1 VSGPF
6 IFGRF
11 IRRRGKADAG
21 LLFGVGLAVLIAT
34 MVIGGS
40 PAYLRS
46 LDRVGVEGV
55 LDDLPP
61 IGKNIVVTNDAVP
74 SRLSAVDAVTGSIDE
89 TIAATLG
96 DVASPPR
103 RTLRSPLQRNR
114 DLTSAHNWSLARLVL
129 VDGFID
135 NVEFVDGGPPGVIG
149 GSGDA
154 IVEAVI
160 LAELADQIDISTGDT
175 LTLQNAFGGGSTYEV
190 QISGTFELKDPK
202 SEFWMGL
209 SDSLVRP
216 QSIPGFIKF
225 AAGLVVTEEGFG
237 ALTLKS
243 AASPL
248 DATWIVDLDQERL
261 AELDDDEIVD
271 MVVNFKSRLEQAVPG
286 SRVLTR
292 LEKAFRALERRAV
305 FSRIPIFLL
314 ATIVITIVAYYLLMA
329 ANVLSDRRKD
339 EIGVLRSR
347 GVSLLQMTRLYGL
360 EAAMLVAIPVVIG
373 PIISVIVIAQSGR
386 FPPFDGVTGGQ
397 TLPVTL
403 EWDQFLLSFLTGLV
417 ALTLLVSPTVLS
429 GVGNVVVQLR
439 SEGRSG
445 QAPFF
450 QRYFLDVAVLV
461 LAGFLIWELSASGSE
476 VIRVD
481 QDGGLNVDPTLFLAP
496 ALALLGGSMIFLRV
510 FPVIVKAL
518 AIFMGRFG
526 PAWAALAVWRLAR
539 APYFYAPVV
548 LLLMLASGLAVVAAT
563 LTSTLQDIAQERVL
577 YETGSD
583 IHIEAIRD
591 AVEVGQTISEFSS
604 VTGTSAAMRVAGEI
618 GTGRG
623 GSEFELLGVQSERFA
638 DLAWFRPDFS
648 DKNPQQ
654 LMRDISPGS
663 KLKSLYLPDSATDLG
678 VWTQMD
684 DDIQN
689 LFLWATVRG
698 GTGIVETVTLGPL
711 RKGEWRL
718 QTASLKG
725 IVAPI
730 ELLSIKLFEPSGE
743 DRSTAGMVKLDDF
756 VAINS
761 SNGDR
766 TVLIDFDQLDQW
778 TPFPTSEGLD
788 TVLTLGQ
795 EAGGTGEQPGS
806 GVGRLEFG
814 RGSDGGVRGIYR
826 STSGGPLPVIVSS
839 TLARNAGITLSNP
852 FIARL
857 PGGLTPLVAVDVV
870 DYFPTLNPD
879 NDDGFMVVDLDSMS
893 NFLDLKGALT
903 TGLIDELFVGVLPE
917 SHDQALEDINSA
929 LSNAPRVG
937 VRRDLQDESLVDPL
951 SVAGWRGAGIFAGVT
966 TLVVVLLSYL
976 TYLRA
981 YAGKMN
987 TEEAFVR
994 SMGFSRLNY
1003 MATAAIEHLSLGLV
1017 GIALGLAS
1025 GLAVA
1030 GLAVG
1035 ISTRTS
1041 TGDEPLPPFILETR
1055 WEPVLLGYALLGL
1068 VAIAAIALLTVRYGR
1083 RALHEAT
1090 RMQE

>member
-1 VSGPF
+1 
-6 IFGRF
+6 
-11 IRRRGKADAG
+11 
-21 LLFGVGLAVLIAT
+21 

-46 LDRVGVEGV
+46 LDRVGVEEV

-74 SRLSAVDAVTGSIDE
+74 SRLSAVDAVTDSIDE
-89 TIAATLG
+89 TLAATLR

-103 RTLRSPLQRNR
+103 RTLRSPFQRNR
-114 DLTSAHNWSLARLVL
+114 DLASANNWSLARLVL
-129 VDGFID
+129 VDGFVD
-135 NVEFVDGGPPGVIG
+135 NVEFVDGGPPALIG
-149 GSGDA
+149 DTGTEGSGDA
-154 IVEAVI
+154 VVEAVI
-160 LAELADQIDISTGDT
+160 LAELAGQIDISTGDT
-175 LTLQNAFGGGSTYEV
+175 LTLQNAFGAGAAFEV
-190 QISGTFELKDPK
+190 QISGTFELKDPG
-202 SEFWMGL
+202 SDFWMGFA
-209 SDSLVRP
+209 DSLVRP

-225 AAGLVVTEEGFG
+225 APGLFVTEESFG
-237 ALTLKS
+237 ALTLES
-243 AASPL
+243 AVSPL

-271 MVVNFKSRLEQAVPG
+271 MVINFESRLEQAIPG
-286 SRVLTR
+286 SRVLTG

-305 FSRIPIFLL
+305 FSRIPIYLL
-314 ATIVITIVAYYLLMA
+314 ATIVITIVVYYLLMA
-329 ANVLSDRRKD
+329 ASVLSDRRKD

-347 GVSLLQMTRLYGL
+347 GASLLQMSRLYGL

-403 EWDQFLLSFLTGLV
+403 EWDLFLLSFLAGLV
-417 ALTLLVSPTVLS
+417 ALTLLVTPTVLS

-439 SEGRSG
+439 NDARSG
-445 QAPFF
+445 RAPFF
-450 QRYFLDVAVLV
+450 QRYFLDVSV
-461 LAGFLIWELSASGSE
+461 LALSGFLIWELSASGSE

-481 QDGGLNVDPTLFLAP
+481 QDGGLNVDPTLFFAP
-496 ALALLGGSMIFLRV
+496 ALALLGASLIFLRV
-510 FPVIVKAL
+510 FPFIVKSL
-518 AIFMGRFG
+518 AVFLGRFG
-526 PAWAALAVWRLAR
+526 PAWAALAMWRLSR

-548 LLLMLASGLAVVAAT
+548 LLLMLASGLMVVAAT
-563 LTSTLQDIAQERVL
+563 LTSTLQDSARERVL

-591 AVEVGQTISEFSS
+591 AVEVGETIGEFSS
-604 VTGTSAAMRVAGEI
+604 VTGTSAAIRVTGEI

-623 GSEFELLGVQSERFA
+623 GSEFELLGVQSDGFA
-638 DLAWFRPDFS
+638 DLAWFRADFS
-648 DKNPQQ
+648 DKNLQQ

-663 KLKSLYLPDSATDLG
+663 RLESLYLPDSATDLG

-684 DDIQN
+684 EDIQN

-711 RKGEWRL
+711 RKGGWRL
-718 QTASLKG
+718 QTVSLEG
-725 IVAPI
+725 TVAPI
-730 ELLSIKLFEPSGE
+730 ELLSIKLFEPSGD
-743 DRSTAGMVKLDDF
+743 DRSTAGIVKLDDF
-756 VAINS
+756 VAIDS
-761 SNGDR
+761 RNGDR
-766 TVLIDFDQLDQW
+766 TVLIDFDQLDRW
-778 TPFPTSEGLD
+778 TAFPTSEGLD

-795 EAGGTGEQPGS
+795 EVGGTGEQPGS
-806 GVGRLEFG
+806 GVGLLEFG

-839 TLARNAGITLSNP
+839 TLARNAGITESNP

-857 PGGLTPLVAVDVV
+857 PGGLTPLVAVNVV
-870 DYFPTLNPD
+870 DYFPTLDPETAA
-879 NDDGFMVVDLDSMS
+879 GFMVVDLDSMAD
-893 NFLDLKGALT
+893 FLDLKGALT
-903 TGLIDELFVGVLPE
+903 AGLIDELFVGVLLE
-917 SHDQALEDINSA
+917 THDQALEDIDSV

-937 VRRDLQDESLVDPL
+937 VRQDLQGESLVDPL
-951 SVAGWRGAGIFAGVT
+951 SVAGWRGAGVFAGIT
-966 TLVVVLLSYL
+966 TLVVVLLGYL

-1003 MATAAIEHLSLGLV
+1003 VATAAIEHLALGLV

-1041 TGDEPLPPFILETR
+1041 AGDEPLPPFNLETQ
-1055 WEPVLLGYALLGL
+1055 WEPVLLGYGLLGL
-1068 VAIAAIALLTVRYGR
+1068 VAIAALAMLTVHYGR
-1083 RALHEAT
+1083 RSLDEAT
-1090 RMQE
+1090 RVHE